1 VKPLVSVV
9 IGAVI
14 VAATMGYGALASTWV
29 GGLNAVQAG
38 ALIGG
43 ISGGIMTGSLTGA
56 VQGAIFGAISAG
68 VAQAIGHAGGIF
80 EAVRN
85 YGGAIGKAALHGISR
100 AGISKLQTGSG
111 KGGFLSGF
119 ASSLLGGVVNGVQNA
134 STAIKV
140 TIAAIAGGTASAIGG
155 GKFANGAMAGAFIM
169 LFNDL
174 AVQNTTA
181 VNGEHRRIA
190 VVGKDGK
197 LKYAISL
204 NFPGGV
210 HSLNDFK
217 NALLGKGI
225 VEADMSKKAIK
236 NFSYL
241 ETTNEQDKLMVSYLQ
256 NQVGQTHTYSIL
268 LYNCRTYANEQFN
281 YMKKILGR

>member
-1 VKPLVSVV
+1 
-9 IGAVI
+9 
-14 VAATMGYGALASTWV
+14 
-29 GGLNAVQAG
+29 
-38 ALIGG
+38 
-43 ISGGIMTGSLTGA
+43 MTGSLTGA

-181 VNGEHRRIA
+181 VKGFHQRIA
-190 VVGKDGK
+190 VVDKNGNV
-197 LKYAISL
+197 KYAISFGL
-204 NFPGGV
+204 PNGF
-210 HSLNDFK
+210 HSLQDVPNLFFGKGKIEIDNDFY
-217 NALLGKGI
+217 
-225 VEADMSKKAIK
+225 SKTYAS
-236 NFSYL
+236 FSTTELEDEYMIDYL
-241 ETTNEQDKLMVSYLQ
+241 KSIEGTTASY
-256 NQVGQTHTYSIL
+256 NITT
-268 LYNCRTYANEQFN
+268 YNCRTFAQEQFN
-281 YMKKILGR
+281 YIKKVILNK

>member
-1 VKPLVSVV
+1 VTQTVKYHQHNRTL
-9 IGAVI
+9 
-14 VAATMGYGALASTWV
+14 LQQ
-29 GGLNAVQAG
+29 L
-38 ALIGG
+38 
-43 ISGGIMTGSLTGA
+43 
-56 VQGAIFGAISAG
+56 
-68 VAQAIGHAGGIF
+68 QAIGHAGGIF

-174 AVQNTTA
+174 LYY
-181 VNGEHRRIA
+181 NGQTINHYS
-190 VVGKDGK
+190 DNGK
-197 LKYAISL
+197 LLGSYPATSGRPGTTIGDQTLSNTGPIPEGNYYLDKSEIS
-204 NFPGGV
+204 
-210 HSLNDFK
+210 
-217 NALLGKGI
+217 
-225 VEADMSKKAIK
+225 E
-236 NFSYL
+236 
-241 ETTNEQDKLMVSYLQ
+241 VSYLSYLKRMLSPIASGKLALADWGHVRAPLHPFSST
-256 NQVGQTHTYSIL
+256 NTYGRSGFFLHGGMFSGSAGCIDIGSMDIVLFNKLRNTTTPITIQVRY
-268 LYNCRTYANEQFN
+268 
-281 YMKKILGR
+281 